1 MSVKLSIIVP
11 VYNVKSYIRRC
22 LDSILNQTYQNL
34 EIILVDDGSTDG
46 SGDIC
51 DEYANIDSRIQVI
64 HKENGGIASARKAGI
79 VYATGNY
86 TTNVDPDDWIEKE
99 AYEYMMKKLEQYQP
113 DMLVLGY
120 KKEYTNF
127 TEEYRQWMPDGIYV
141 GQEFWSSFNNC
152 LEKNKFFCQP
162 IDMSLWNKAVKT
174 ELWKKYQMDCPVT
187 LKKNV
192 DDAVIFPC
200 ILNSKSVFVD
210 SKCFYHY
217 CVRNDSILWTGGT
230 QYGDYERFLI
240 LSEQLIK
247 SYNCALYRDKF
258 SKSFLFYKLLYHLIL
273 DTPEK
278 LINSQTCMI
287 YPEIVPGSKIIV
299 YGKGVFANRFAER
312 INSLAYCTIAGNID
326 KSDLSPVTIED
337 MLSCDFIVIA
347 ILNSAIVASSAELLV
362 NMGIEKHKILCIEK
376 EKLTFEILP
385 DEVKKLWDKPK

>member
-11 VYNVKSYIRRC
+11 VYNVKYYIRRC

-99 AYEYMMKKLEQYQP
+99 AYEYMMKKLEQYGP

-127 TEEYRQWMPDGIYV
+127 TEEYRQWMTDGIYV
-141 GQEFWSSFNNC
+141 GQEFWCSFNNC

-200 ILNSKSVFVD
+200 ILNCKSVYVD

-217 CVRNDSILWTGGT
+217 CVRNDSILWAGGT

-299 YGKGVFANRFAER
+299 YGKGVFANRFVER
-312 INSLAYCTIAGNID
+312 INSLEYCTIVGNID
-326 KSDLSPVTIED
+326 KSDLSPVSIED

-376 EKLTFEILP
+376 EKLTFEIFP
-385 DEVKKLWDKPK
+385 DEVKKLWDKQI